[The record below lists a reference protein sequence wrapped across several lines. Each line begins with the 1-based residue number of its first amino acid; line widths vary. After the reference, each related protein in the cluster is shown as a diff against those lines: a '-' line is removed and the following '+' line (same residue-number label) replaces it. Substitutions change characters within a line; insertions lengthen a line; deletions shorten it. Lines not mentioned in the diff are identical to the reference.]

1 MSFDLTNKNISETF
15 QNLLQKTGSEG
26 YLYDLTGNQIGDI
39 KISGSLTATEY
50 IVSSSVTNISVATL
64 SGSTQF
70 GDDHADIHQFTGS
83 VKFDSTLF
91 DIYDDS
97 DELMFKIQNKMA
109 ILGTIGAETPPS
121 AVAGGIYY
129 SGSDAWY
136 LGYDGDPT

>member
-1 MSFDLTNKNISETF
+1 MTVY
-15 QNLLQKTGSEG
+15 QYVGKTLATGLEVTG
-26 YLYDLTGNQIGDI
+26 DIEATGNVIANQ
-39 KISGSLTATEY
+39 Y
-50 IVSSSVTNISVATL
+50 IVSSSVTYMTSSHM

-70 GDDHADIHQFTGS
+70 GDDHNDIHQFTGS

-109 ILGTIGAETPPS
+109 VLGTITGTSPS
-121 AVAGGIYY
+121 AVAGGLYY